1 MLKRCLRHV
10 SLALLFLGIVADQT
24 KAIVVGA
31 KITIRNSDTG
41 LLTSQVSD
49 SAGQYVFPSVLPGTY
64 KLTAQ
69 LAGFKTWNRTIVLHA
84 NDHLSVDVPMT
95 VGDIA
100 TSVTVTATTEQ
111 MDSGQRSETLTSAQI
126 QALST
131 ISRNAEE
138 LLPLLPGVVENG
150 STAYG
155 QGFGGNGVTSG
166 SNGIEGFNVNGN
178 RSDANTFKLD
188 GGNMDDLTGNNGSNI
203 YPNSEFGNHRR
214 NQQLHSR
221 SGRIAGVDHRDH
233 KIRHP
238 GFPRRGLLHWTQR
251 DVRWE

>member
-10 SLALLFLGIVADQT
+10 SLALLFLALAVTTMHSQSLARIDGIVADQT

-155 QGFGGNGVTSG
+155 QWN
-166 SNGIEGFNVNGN
+166 
-178 RSDANTFKLD
+178 
-188 GGNMDDLTGNNGSNI
+188 
-203 YPNSEFGNHRR
+203 
-214 NQQLHSR
+214 
-221 SGRIAGVDHRDH
+221 
-233 KIRHP
+233 
-238 GFPRRGLLHWTQR
+238 RGL
-251 DVRWE
+251 